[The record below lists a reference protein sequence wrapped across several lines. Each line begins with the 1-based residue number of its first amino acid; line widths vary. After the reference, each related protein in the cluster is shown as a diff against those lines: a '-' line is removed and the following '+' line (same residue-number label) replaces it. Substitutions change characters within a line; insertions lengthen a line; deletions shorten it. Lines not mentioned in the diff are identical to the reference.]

1 MAIEFNTSDK
11 EVIAVKKLYTG
22 ISNML
27 VVAVNPTMEEAA
39 ALGIKMQQEPIYVT
53 EQDGVTSARI
63 EFHLRNPEK
72 NINTKVVYWLKD
84 KNRVSKSGKTQYI
97 NKYGKTAWA
106 TDKDALGANEYFI
119 NEGTREAFDGE
130 EAFVDVFIRNWANAE
145 FNTAAKKYS
154 TILPETTKFFKGDF
168 SELKNILKAIPH
180 NGVRVLLGVKDGKYQ
195 DVYTKHIE
203 RTYQKSNNAFIKAL
217 NDEYGQFKSEFNSD
231 LELTEYTGTI
241 VAPEKDTTSSAAD
254 VDPIT
259 AIFG

>member
-1 MAIEFNTSDK
+1 MAIEFNTSEK

-22 ISNML
+22 ITNML
-27 VVAVNPTMEEAA
+27 IVAVNPSMEEAN
-39 ALGIKMQQEPIYVT
+39 ALGIKLQQEPIYVT
-53 EQDGVTSARI
+53 EQDGTTSARL
-63 EFHLRNPEK
+63 EFYLRNPEK
-72 NINTKVVYWLKD
+72 NINTKIVYWLKD
-84 KNRVSKSGKTQYI
+84 KNRVSKSGKTQFI

-106 TDKDALGANEYFI
+106 VDAEALGANEYFV
-119 NEGTREAFDGE
+119 NEGVRKAYDGE
-130 EAFVDVFIRNWANAE
+130 EGLVDTFIRNWVNAE
-145 FNTAAKKYS
+145 YNTAAKKYS
-154 TILPETTKFFKGDF
+154 TILPDTAKFFKGDF

-195 DVYTKHIE
+195 DVYTRHIE

-217 NDEYGQFKSEFNSD
+217 NDEYGQFKSEFNAD

-241 VAPEKDTTSSAAD
+241 VTPEKDVIGG